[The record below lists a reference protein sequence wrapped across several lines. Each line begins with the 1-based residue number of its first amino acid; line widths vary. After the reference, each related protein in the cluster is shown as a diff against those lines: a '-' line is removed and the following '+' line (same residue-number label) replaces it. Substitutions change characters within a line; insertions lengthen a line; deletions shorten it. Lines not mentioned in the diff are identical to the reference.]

1 MKPRH
6 KNFAIARILVV
17 IILLGG
23 LLHGSSQ
30 TASAM
35 TQIDIHG
42 PDGSAQFGISV
53 SVLPNGNFVVTD
65 PFFGGIGENAG
76 AVYLYDGASGVLIS
90 MLTGTTANDHVGI
103 GGVTVLSNGNYVV
116 SSPNWDN
123 GAVVDAGAV
132 TWGSGTSGVAGAVS
146 AFNSLVGSTAGDHI
160 GNMGVIPLSNGNY
173 VVSNPYWV
181 NGAVTEAGA
190 VTWGDGTVGVSGA
203 ISAANSLVGSYHN
216 DWLGYRVTPL
226 SNGNYLVN
234 SNNNCLG
241 SVTWGNGTTGISGTI
256 SAANSLVGTAECDRV
271 GGSHLDKGVTALTN
285 GNYVVNSPS
294 WSNGAVKYVGA
305 VTWGDGS
312 VGVSGTISAAN
323 SLVGS
328 IANDTV
334 GCRRGEGLNCFDDSV
349 IVLGNGN
356 YVVSSA
362 VWDNGAM
369 VDAGAV
375 TWGDGESGIT
385 GLS

>member
-1 MKPRH
+1 MLETSCSTEVKPMNPRH
-6 KNFAIARILVV
+6 KSFVIVRILVV

-30 TASAM
+30 TAAAM

-42 PDGSAQFGISV
+42 PDGSALFGISV

-65 PFFGGIGENAG
+65 PFFSGIGENAG
-76 AVYLYDGASGVLIS
+76 AVYLYDGATGALIS
-90 MLTGTTANDHVGI
+90 MLTGTAANDHVGL

-146 AFNSLVGSTAGDHI
+146 ALNSLVGSTAGDRI
-160 GNMGVIPLSNGNY
+160 GDMGVIPLSNGNY

-241 SVTWGNGTTGISGTI
+241 SVTWGNGTTGISGTV
-256 SAANSLVGTAECDRV
+256 STTNSLVGNTQCDLV
-271 GGSHLDKGVTALTN
+271 GGTSTFNGLTPL
-285 GNYVVNSPS
+285 S
-294 WSNGAVKYVGA
+294 
-305 VTWGDGS
+305 
-312 VGVSGTISAAN
+312 
-323 SLVGS
+323 
-328 IANDTV
+328 
-334 GCRRGEGLNCFDDSV
+334 
-349 IVLGNGN
+349 NGN
-356 YVVSSA
+356 YVVSSPF
-362 VWDNGAM
+362 WNNGSITY
-369 VDAGAV
+369 AGAV
-375 TWGDGESGIT
+375 TWGNGASGVTGAVSASNSLVGSTIYDKVGCMSGISGSCFNNGVT
-385 GLS
+385 PLSNGKYV